1 MTSPDTT
8 DSTRL
13 IAFFQQHASLAGTVG
28 QLALDK
34 QWQLTTAESCTGGWV
49 AEAITAISGSS
60 QWFETGYVT
69 YSNATKQRLLGVNG
83 DILVS
88 KGAVSAE
95 VVEQMVK
102 GACEESGADLG
113 VAISGIAGP
122 GGGSVEKPVGT
133 VWFAWGNR
141 DHQISGKYHFD
152 GDRTGIRAQA
162 VSVALQGVI
171 EYLTR

>member
-1 MTSPDTT
+1 MMQSDIT
-8 DSTRL
+8 DSTQL
-13 IAFFQQHASLAGTVG
+13 IAFLQQHDALAATVG

-83 DILVS
+83 RTLATR
-88 KGAVSAE
+88 GAVSAE
-95 VVEQMVK
+95 VVEQMVQ
-102 GACEESGADLG
+102 GACEESSADLG
-113 VAISGIAGP
+113 VAISGVAGP
-122 GGGSVEKPVGT
+122 GGGSAEKPVGT

-141 DHQISGKYHFD
+141 EYQVSEKHHFE
-152 GDRTGIRAQA
+152 GDRTVIRAQA
-162 VSVALQGVI
+162 VCVALQGFI
-171 EYLTR
+171 EHLKR

>member
-1 MTSPDTT
+1 MTSPDTA

-13 IAFFQQHASLAGTVG
+13 IAFLQQHAALATIVG
-28 QLALDK
+28 QLASDK

-69 YSNATKQRLLGVNG
+69 YSNATKQRLLGVNEYA
-83 DILVS
+83 LAT

-133 VWFAWGNR
+133 VWFAWGNCY
-141 DHQISGKYHFD
+141 HQTSRKYLFE

-162 VSVALQGVI
+162 VCVALQGFI
-171 EYLTR
+171 EYLKR